1 MALYVMATRRINV
14 ALVQTEIRRLLII
27 DVTCITCYIY
37 ILQGATNMILFKQM
51 LILFLIML
59 VGFIC
64 RKKHILTNEGS
75 RVISSIVVNVANPA
89 LILSA
94 SINKDSFVKGNELIF
109 VAMLSIGVYVFLL
122 IMSKIIVSILRVEKR
137 NVGTMKVMTVFS
149 NIGFMGF
156 PLISA
161 VYGSQALL
169 YASFFLIP
177 YNVLIYTWGI
187 SAMTD
192 NNCESNVLGKK
203 KIAWNKIF
211 NVGVIA
217 CIITIIIYLSEI
229 RVPDFIESTVTNIS
243 NLTAPLSMIVIGDSI
258 ALMDIKKLITDK
270 KLLLFALI
278 KQIAIPVI
286 GVLIIKTMNI
296 SYEMIGVCLVM
307 LATPVGSM
315 TAMLAQQY
323 DGDYE
328 FASKGVALTTL
339 MSVVTIPIVSF
350 VLGM

>member
-1 MALYVMATRRINV
+1 
-14 ALVQTEIRRLLII
+14 
-27 DVTCITCYIY
+27 
-37 ILQGATNMILFKQM
+37 MILLKQM

-64 RKKHILTNEGS
+64 RKKKIISNEGS
-75 RVISSIVVNVANPA
+75 KVLSAIVVNVANPA

-94 SINKDSFVKGNELIF
+94 SINKESFVKGKELLF
-109 VAMLSIGVYVFLL
+109 VALLSLGIYAFLL
-122 IMSKIIVSILRVEKR
+122 IVSKLVVLLLRVNSKEA
-137 NVGTMKVMTVFS
+137 GTYRVMTVFS

-161 VYGSQALL
+161 VYGSDALL

-187 SAMTD
+187 SAMTND
-192 NNCESNVLGKK
+192 NQKETSGN
-203 KIAWNKIF
+203 KIAWNKIM
-211 NVGVIA
+211 NIGVIA
-217 CIITIIIYLSEI
+217 CIITIIIYLSQI
-229 RVPDFIESTVTNIS
+229 RVPDFIESTITSIS

-258 ALMDIKKLITDK
+258 ALMDVKKLITDK
-270 KLLLFALI
+270 KLIIFAI
-278 KQIAIPVI
+278 VKQIFIPII
-286 GVLIIKTMNI
+286 GVLIIKSMNI
-296 SYEMIGVCLVM
+296 SFEMIGVCLVM

-323 DGDYE
+323 EGDYE

-339 MSVVTIPIVSF
+339 MSVATIPLVSMI
-350 VLGM
+350 LGM

>member
-1 MALYVMATRRINV
+1 
-14 ALVQTEIRRLLII
+14 
-27 DVTCITCYIY
+27 
-37 ILQGATNMILFKQM
+37 MIVLKQM

-64 RKKHILTNEGS
+64 RKKSIINNEGS
-75 RVISSIVVNVANPA
+75 KVLSSIVVNVANPA

-94 SINKDSFVKGNELIF
+94 SINKESVVKGNELLF
-109 VAMLSIGVYVFLL
+109 VAFLSIGVYVFML
-122 IMSKIIVSILRVEKR
+122 IMAQIIVLLLKTSTKET
-137 NVGTMKVMTVFS
+137 GTYKVMTVFS
-149 NIGFMGF
+149 NIGFIGL

-161 VYGSQALL
+161 VYGSDALL

-187 SAMTD
+187 HAMSK
-192 NNCESNVLGKK
+192 NKEVSVSN

-217 CIITIIIYLSEI
+217 CAITIVLYLFQI
-229 RVPDFIESTVTNIS
+229 RVPAFIESTVTSIS
-243 NLTAPLSMIVIGDSI
+243 NLTAPLSMMVIGDSI
-258 ALMDIKKLITDK
+258 ALMDIKKLIADK
-270 KLLLFALI
+270 KLMIFSFIKLI
-278 KQIAIPVI
+278 ILPIV
-286 GVLIIKTMNI
+286 GMLVIKTMNL
-296 SYEMIGVCLVM
+296 SFEMMGVCLVM

-315 TAMLAQQY
+315 TAMLAQQF

-339 MSVVTIPIVSF
+339 LSVATIPIVSMIM
-350 VLGM
+350 GM

>member
-1 MALYVMATRRINV
+1 
-14 ALVQTEIRRLLII
+14 
-27 DVTCITCYIY
+27 
-37 ILQGATNMILFKQM
+37 MILLKQM
-51 LILFLIML
+51 LILFMIML

-64 RKKHILTNEGS
+64 RKKKIISNEGS
-75 RVISSIVVNVANPA
+75 KVLSAIVVNVANPA

-94 SINKDSFVKGNELIF
+94 SINKESFVKGKELLF
-109 VAMLSIGVYVFLL
+109 VALLSLGIYIFLL
-122 IMSKIIVSILRVEKR
+122 IVSKLVVILLKVKTKEA
-137 NVGTMKVMTVFS
+137 GTYKVMTVFS

-161 VYGSQALL
+161 VYGSDALL

-187 SAMTD
+187 STMRKD
-192 NNCESNVLGKK
+192 NGNQEEVSES

-211 NVGVIA
+211 NIGVIA
-217 CIITIIIYLSEI
+217 CIITIIIYISQI
-229 RVPDFIESTVTNIS
+229 RVPDFIESAITSIS
-243 NLTAPLSMIVIGDSI
+243 SLTAPLSMIVIGDSI
-258 ALMDIKKLITDK
+258 ALMDVKKLITDK
-270 KLLLFALI
+270 RLI
-278 KQIAIPVI
+278 IFSVVKQIIIPIV
-286 GVLIIKTMNI
+286 GVFIIKTMNI
-296 SYEMIGVCLVM
+296 SFEMIGVCLVM

-339 MSVVTIPIVSF
+339 MSVVTIPLVSMI
-350 VLGM
+350 LGM